1 MARRPSPASSIAL
14 KQAFNGEGVVPSY
27 VRDKGHNDVHDM
39 KEKTMRFTAIAL
51 AFAFALSSTGAFA
64 FTPRHE
70 SGTRVHR
77 GQQGMSKP
85 PKVSRNYGNPNG
97 NPDGPTSL
105 SGTGSSQFGGS
116 SPGTSG
122 RN

>member
-1 MARRPSPASSIAL
+1 
-14 KQAFNGEGVVPSY
+14 
-27 VRDKGHNDVHDM
+27 M
-39 KEKTMRFTAIAL
+39 KFTAIAL
-51 AFAFALSSTGAFA
+51 AFTFALSSTSAFA

-70 SGTRVHR
+70 SGAKVHR

-85 PKVSRNYGNPNG
+85 RKLSRNYGDPNG
-97 NPDGPTSL
+97 TPNGPTSL